1 MGGILVAPRVG
12 VEAYHPRMDTHD
24 WSVRSVALPEASR
37 VTRCYARTH
46 LADAF
51 AVRLPDDAI
60 DDPEQLARFVFAQ
73 QPPWIAALM
82 RVRDALVA
90 GFGIKTSHQL
100 KNVPPAQR
108 ARRIQ
113 IFRIYETHAHE
124 ILLGEDDK
132 HLDFRLSVLTTT
144 QAAASGRQLILS
156 TVVHCHNLLGRSYLR
171 VIAPFHRRVVRA
183 TLQHAARVGW
193 PLRQGS

>member
-1 MGGILVAPRVG
+1 
-12 VEAYHPRMDTHD
+12 MDTHD

-37 VTRCYARTH
+37 LTRCYASTH

-51 AVRLPDDAI
+51 AVRLPDDCI

-90 GFGIKTSHQL
+90 GFGIKTSGQL
-100 KNVPPAQR
+100 KSVAPAQR
-108 ARRIQ
+108 AGRIA

-132 HLDFRLSVLTTT
+132 HLDFRLSLLTTH
-144 QAAASGRQLILS
+144 AAANGRQLILS
-156 TVVHCHNLLGRSYLR
+156 TVVHCYNLLGRSYLR

-183 TLQHAARVGW
+183 TLQRAARVGW
-193 PLRQGS
+193 PMRQGG

>member
-1 MGGILVAPRVG
+1 MLELPRVG
-12 VEAYHPRMDTHD
+12 VEAYHPRMDKHD

-37 VTRCYARTH
+37 VMRCYASTQ

-90 GFGIKTSHQL
+90 GFGLKTSSQL

-108 ARRIQ
+108 AGRVA
-113 IFRIYETHAHE
+113 IFRIYETHADE

-132 HLDFRLSVLTTT
+132 HLDFRLSVRTTH
-144 QAAASGRQLILS
+144 AAASGRQLIVS

-183 TLQHAARVGW
+183 TLQRAARVGW
-193 PLRQGS
+193 PVRLSG